1 MVTWSS
7 SESSHCRDGAL
18 SCVLADRYGRD
29 RNGRDRDRIVFDNSE
44 VDVVGL
50 GDESS
55 VEGTTPDLQIA
66 NGEVHDFGVGNDTGA
81 AATAIAIDVETAPH
95 AGNTATERIVRIIR
109 YAIAAWNA
117 EAVFRAPIESAPTVT
132 TTSHADAPINR
143 GNAAHRSRRD
153 GEERTTAPKRSRA
166 RACAQRSPTTTSR
179 RPSSR
184 CA

>member
-1 MVTWSS
+1 MCKLRT
-7 SESSHCRDGAL
+7 A
-18 SCVLADRYGRD
+18 
-29 RNGRDRDRIVFDNSE
+29 
-44 VDVVGL
+44 
-50 GDESS
+50 
-55 VEGTTPDLQIA
+55 
-66 NGEVHDFGVGNDTGA
+66 VHDFGVGNDTGA

-117 EAVFRAPIESAPTVT
+117 EALLRAPFESAPTVT
-132 TTSHADAPINR
+132 TTSHADAWVKR

-153 GEERTTAPKRSRA
+153 GEKTDYGAEEVAGPGVRA
-166 RACAQRSPTTTSR
+166 EVSNATSR